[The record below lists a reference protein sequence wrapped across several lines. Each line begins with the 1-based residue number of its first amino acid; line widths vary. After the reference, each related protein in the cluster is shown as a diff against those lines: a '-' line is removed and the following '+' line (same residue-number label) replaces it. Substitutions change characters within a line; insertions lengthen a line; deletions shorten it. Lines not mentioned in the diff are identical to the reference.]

1 MSSSAITSG
10 MLIFFGSVVVLIFG
24 QYILIPLIAA
34 VLVYFLIR
42 YITKLFDRIAFVKAK
57 VPRWFKNIVATLV
70 LFSIATAVM
79 RLIIYNFD
87 NLIRRFPSYQAN
99 VEKILHEI
107 NIRFGIDLIQSITH
121 NLSELNYA
129 DIANTAFNSLTTLF
143 GNALMITFYVVFLFI
158 EQSNFKAKIR
168 LLFKGEQL
176 ESMLDLL
183 SDTEHSVSQ
192 YIGLKTIISLIT
204 GAASYIVL
212 LAFGVESAIFWAFLI
227 FVLNYIPYVG
237 SLAAVLFPFL
247 FSLIQFGEFT
257 NPLIMLFILGSIQMV
272 IGNFLE
278 PKLMGDLLNIS
289 PIVALVSLAF
299 WGSIWGVIGMFI
311 SVPLTVILI
320 IALAKIPKT
329 RPIAILLSQNGRV

>member
-42 YITKLFDRIAFVKAK
+42 YITKLFDRITFIRDK
-57 VPRWFKNIVATLV
+57 VAMWIKNIIATFI
-70 LFSIATAVM
+70 LFSIAGAVL
-79 RLIIYNFD
+79 RLIVYNFD
-87 NLIRRFPSYQAN
+87 NLIRKFPSYQTN
-99 VEKILHEI
+99 VESILHTI
-107 NIRFGIDLIQSITH
+107 NDTFGIDLILSITESLNDL
-121 NLSELNYA
+121 NLA
-129 DIANTAFNSLTTLF
+129 DIANTAFNSLTTIF

-158 EQSNFKAKIR
+158 EQSNFKTKIR
-168 LLFKGEQL
+168 LLFKGERL
-176 ESMLDLL
+176 TSILDLL

-192 YIGLKTIISLIT
+192 YIGLKTVISLLT

-212 LAFGVESAIFWAFLI
+212 LSFGVESALFWAFLI
-227 FVLNYIPYVG
+227 FILNYIPYVG

-257 NPLIMLFILGSIQMV
+257 NPLIMLFILGSIQMT
-272 IGNFLE
+272 IGNFIE
-278 PKLMGDLLNIS
+278 PKVMGDLLNIS

-299 WGSIWGVIGMFI
+299 WGSIWGIVGMFI
-311 SVPLTVILI
+311 SVPVTVILI